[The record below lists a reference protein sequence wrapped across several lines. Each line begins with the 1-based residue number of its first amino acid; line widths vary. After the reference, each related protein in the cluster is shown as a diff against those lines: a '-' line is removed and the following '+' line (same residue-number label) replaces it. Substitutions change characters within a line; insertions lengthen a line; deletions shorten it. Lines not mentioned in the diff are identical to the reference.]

1 MKRLSNKGA
10 RAVAV
15 GIVALTAVLAVGVAL
30 WRVVQPREPH
40 VELDRGRYPI
50 CGLDLSAHNGSPDV
64 DSIAASGVDFVYLKA
79 SEGVSHRDPA
89 FVRNY
94 LAARRAGLAVGAYHF
109 FRFDCDGKRQAIN
122 FLDAVKDCEL
132 QLPAAIDIEE
142 WGNPAGYAT
151 EIINERIATMLA
163 IVNVERGPVVI
174 YTNKN
179 GDARFVRHTYDRLDG
194 SDPDLWIC
202 SFTDPPLTR
211 RPWRLWQH
219 SHVGKVA
226 GVRGKVDLNTFNGS
240 REQWK
245 AWLDSIGNTIK
256 QHNLR

>member
-50 CGLDLSAHNGSPDV
+50 CGLDLSAHNGSPDF

-109 FRFDCDGKRQAIN
+109 FRFDCDGRRQALN
-122 FLDAVKDCEL
+122 FMEATKGCQFD
-132 QLPAAIDIEE
+132 LPVAIDVEE
-142 WGNPAGYAT
+142 SGNPPGFVTETVIGRLEAMVAHLHAAGFKV
-151 EIINERIATMLA
+151 I
-163 IVNVERGPVVI
+163 I

-179 GDARFVRHTYDRLDG
+179 GDARFVRDVFDHPG
-194 SDPDLWIC
+194 DPELWIC
-202 SFTDPPLTR
+202 SFTDPPLAHR
-211 RPWRLWQH
+211 DWKLWQH
-219 SHVGKVA
+219 SHRSRVPGIK
-226 GVRGKVDLNTFNGS
+226 GNVDLNTFNGDS
-240 REQWK
+240 AQWQS
-245 AWLDSIGNTIK
+245 WLKIHSSA
-256 QHNLR
+256 Q